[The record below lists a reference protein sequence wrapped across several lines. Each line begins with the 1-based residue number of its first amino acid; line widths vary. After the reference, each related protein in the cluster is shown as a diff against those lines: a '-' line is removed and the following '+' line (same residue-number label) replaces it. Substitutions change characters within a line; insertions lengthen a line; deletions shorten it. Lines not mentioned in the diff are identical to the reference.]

1 MNWVVEAS
9 NVSKKYG
16 TKAAIDNL
24 TVSFPEGQITG
35 LLGHN
40 GAGKST
46 LFKMIVGLTRAQS
59 GVIKVFGNEPSWKNN
74 DKIAYLPDRARW
86 YGYQTVEQAFVYANS
101 IFPFFNME
109 RAQEMAQ
116 FMSLDPDQ
124 KISSMSKGQE
134 ARLLL
139 ILCLARDVQ
148 LVLLDE
154 PFSGID
160 LISREK
166 IVNGIIDSMIN
177 RQQTIIIST
186 HEIHEAESLFDHV
199 VLLDQGRVV
208 MAEDAEKLR
217 AEKGSIESV
226 YRSVFR

>member
-1 MNWVVEAS
+1 MKWAVETR

-16 TKAAIDNL
+16 SKRAIDNL
-24 TVSFPEGQITG
+24 TVSFPKGQITG

-46 LFKMIVGLTRAQS
+46 LFKMIVGLVRANS
-59 GVIKVFGNEPSWKNN
+59 GDITVFGNAPSWRHNAN
-74 DKIAYLPDRARW
+74 IAYLPDRARW
-86 YGYQTVEQAFVYANS
+86 YGYQTVHQALAYANS
-101 IFPFFNME
+101 IFPLFNLQ
-109 RAQEMAQ
+109 RAREMAQ
-116 FMSLDPDQ
+116 FMSLDPGQ
-124 KISSMSKGQE
+124 KISDMSKGEE

-139 ILCLARDVQ
+139 ILCLARDAE

-166 IVNGIIDSMIN
+166 IVNAIIDSMID

-208 MAEDAEKLR
+208 LAEDAESLR